1 MVDQGAREID
11 PQTRDTVRAEVYSLV
26 AGLLAGAPSRDQL
39 ASLAKEGILDLL
51 RQRMEESGLG
61 DLPELSELTATMG
74 TTDET
79 SEALRREFNVLF
91 LGPGKLS
98 APPWESVYL
107 SPDRLVMQAPAQE
120 VLREYVDAGLGYDGM
135 IGCPPDH
142 VAKELGF
149 MAALIGS
156 AADGNDHGEAARER
170 QQDFLRRHLLQWLPR
185 FCGDLE
191 LADTARFYRIVARL
205 LRSFLNAEECLL
217 CP

>member
-61 DLPELSELTATMG
+61 DLPELSELTAAMG

-149 MAALIGS
+149 MAALIS
-156 AADGNDHGEAARER
+156 VVAHDDADQGAIHQR
-170 QQDFLRRHLLQWLPR
+170 QQHFLLHHLLRWIPR
-185 FCGDLE
+185 FCTDLE
-191 LADTARFYRIVARL
+191 AAENARCYRIVARL
-205 LRSFLNAEECLL
+205 LRRFLEREERLL
-217 CP
+217 CQ